1 MKIIILKDKIITSL
15 LEEVKEIIDS
25 LREDYN
31 LEVDINDL
39 ELTVILSK
47 LYDYYASKEIL
58 YEFREYMIGHFEDIA
73 ITAIENNA
81 KVDIDFI
88 LNGIKLYELLDSR
101 VEVNPNETKKIISKI
116 RKIIKKGK
124 KQI

>member
-58 YEFREYMIGHFEDIA
+58 YEFRKYMIGHFEDIA